1 MALLGGTRRGRS
13 GREGWLLRS
22 GCAGVLLLAR
32 WRAVA
37 VVGAWQQLRRQGQ
50 GGSHLGDAAGQA
62 LEPADTKHKENGAA
76 INAN

>member
-1 MALLGGTRRGRS
+1 
-13 GREGWLLRS
+13 
-22 GCAGVLLLAR
+22 VLLLAG

-37 VVGAWQQLRRQGQ
+37 VVGAWQQLLWQGQ